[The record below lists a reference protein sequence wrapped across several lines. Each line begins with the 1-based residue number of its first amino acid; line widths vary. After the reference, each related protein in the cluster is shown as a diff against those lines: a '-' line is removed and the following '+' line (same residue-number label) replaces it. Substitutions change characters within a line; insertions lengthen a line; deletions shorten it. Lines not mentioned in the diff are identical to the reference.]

1 LADRQV
7 ALGVI
12 VAKRFERESKEI
24 SAELAEDLREC
35 YSAVHWNVEL
45 VVDPLVVPPA
55 TTTEIFEAAR
65 TKLLERDWDL
75 AVVVTD
81 LPLSNRPSAGHGAGQ
96 PDLGI
101 AVVSVPALGPV
112 HLRRRLRRALL
123 ELVGELVG
131 DTERGSSRGGV
142 FAGLR
147 RRWEARALQ
156 ELATDT
162 DTQPNGT
169 PIVFVSAVL
178 FGNLRLLVGMVRAN
192 RPWRLATTLSRALAA
207 ALAAGAFGVVSP
219 DIWHVSAA
227 LEWWRLV
234 AVSLLSITITV
245 VSVIAAHRL
254 WEHAPDP
261 RVREQV
267 VLFNVAT
274 AGTVTVGIL
283 TLYVAL
289 FGLILLGA
297 ALVITPDEFART
309 LGHDVGVADYLRLA
323 WFVASLATVG
333 GARSSVRVH
342 AGRRR
347 FGVDL
352 NVRWNVCTEHTETHE
367 ARSRGPRFPS
377 LVRVGDQKLKQSSRS
392 PMSCLA
398 SRGGAGAPF
407 AW

>member
-1 LADRQV
+1 MADRQV

-12 VAKRFERESKEI
+12 VAKRFERESK
-24 SAELAEDLREC
+24 D
-35 YSAVHWNVEL
+35 
-45 VVDPLVVPPA
+45 
-55 TTTEIFEAAR
+55 
-65 TKLLERDWDL
+65 
-75 AVVVTD
+75 
-81 LPLSNRPSAGHGAGQ
+81 
-96 PDLGI
+96 
-101 AVVSVPALGPV
+101 
-112 HLRRRLRRALL
+112 
-123 ELVGELVG
+123 ELVG

-162 DTQPNGT
+162 DTQPSGT

-192 RPWRLATTLSRALAA
+192 RPWRLATTLYRHLAA

-274 AGTVTVGIL
+274 AGTVTRHPHAL
-283 TLYVAL
+283 RFTLRADPAGGRPRDRTGRVSHER
-289 FGLILLGA
+289 LGM
-297 ALVITPDEFART
+297 TS
-309 LGHDVGVADYLRLA
+309 
-323 WFVASLATVG
+323 ASAT
-333 GARSSVRVH
+333 
-342 AGRRR
+342 
-347 FGVDL
+347 
-352 NVRWNVCTEHTETHE
+352 T
-367 ARSRGPRFPS
+367 
-377 LVRVGDQKLKQSSRS
+377 
-392 PMSCLA
+392 
-398 SRGGAGAPF
+398 
-407 AW
+407 